1 MVFNPSKSVDF
12 SPEMEFGNKQLEVL
26 EEIRLL
32 GVTLR
37 SDLRW
42 SSKTEYI
49 VKRAYNKL
57 WVVWRLKTLGANQ
70 GELVDVYSK
79 QF

>member
-1 MVFNPSKSVDF
+1 MVFNPCKSVDF

>member
-1 MVFNPSKSVDF
+1 MPSSSLV
-12 SPEMEFGNKQLEVL
+12 EVEVEFGNKQLEVL
-26 EEIRLL
+26 EETRLL

-57 WVVWRLKTLGANQ
+57 WVVWRLKNLGANQ